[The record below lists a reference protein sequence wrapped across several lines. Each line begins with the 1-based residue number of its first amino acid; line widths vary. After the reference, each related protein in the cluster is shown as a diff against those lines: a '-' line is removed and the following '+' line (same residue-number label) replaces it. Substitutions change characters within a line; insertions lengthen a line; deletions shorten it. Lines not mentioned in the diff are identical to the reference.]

1 MSTQDP
7 LPQPAAAEADTPP
20 AYEPQAERV
29 DPQIAAAWVQR
40 MQGQQSFPGAL
51 IGGLIGA
58 AGGAAAWAA
67 ITVAT
72 KFQIGFMAIGV
83 GILVGLL
90 VRRLGRGMAPVYG
103 IIGAVFALLGC
114 VAGNLM
120 TACWFIAEHT
130 HEPFTSVLSSLDV
143 EKITTLLSATF
154 SGMDLLF
161 YGIAVYEGYK
171 LSFRQFTQEDLTGLR
186 G

>member
-1 MSTQDP
+1 MSTPDS
-7 LPQPAAAEADTPP
+7 LPPTIAVQSDEAPSY
-20 AYEPQAERV
+20 APQAEGV
-29 DPQIAAAWVQR
+29 DPQVAAAWVQR
-40 MQGQQSFPGAL
+40 MQSQQSFPGAV

-58 AGGAAAWAA
+58 VGGAAAWAA

-90 VRRLGRGMAPVYG
+90 VRKLGRGMAPIYG
-103 IIGAVFALLGC
+103 FTGAAFALLGC
-114 VAGNLM
+114 VAGNLL

-130 HEPFTSVLSSLDV
+130 HEPFSSLLASLNI
-143 EKITTLLSATF
+143 ESATNILSATF

-171 LSFRQFTQEDLTGLR
+171 LSFRQFTQADLVG
-186 G
+186 